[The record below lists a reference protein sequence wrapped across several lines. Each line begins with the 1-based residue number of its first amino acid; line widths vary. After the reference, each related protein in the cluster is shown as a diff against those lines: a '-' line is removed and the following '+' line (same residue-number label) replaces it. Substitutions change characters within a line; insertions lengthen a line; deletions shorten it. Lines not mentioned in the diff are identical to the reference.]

1 MCEVIPM
8 RNLREWHGADTRE
21 ETLLRRCR
29 DAIHLVIPT
38 ATVILYGSRARGDA
52 RPESDYDL
60 LVLVDEPPSIQ
71 LEERIWDRVFGIQL
85 EEDILLSVMVESRAA
100 WYTPL
105 YQAMP
110 LAEAVEREGV
120 VL

>member
-1 MCEVIPM
+1 M
-8 RNLREWHGADTRE
+8 RYLREWDGADARE
-21 ETLLRRCR
+21 EALLRRCR
-29 DAIHLVIPT
+29 DAIRSVVPT

-52 RPESDYDL
+52 RPDSDYDL
-60 LVLVDEPPSIQ
+60 LVLVEEPPSVQI
-71 LEERIWDRVFGIQL
+71 EERIWDRVFGIQL
-85 EEDILLSVMVESRAA
+85 EEDILLSVMVESDAA